1 MSNISR
7 DKKPGKQ
14 ETAVRVAADVA
25 SHAAQPALAT
35 ESAGRIG
42 QILDEAALL
51 FRDKGFSA
59 TSMNDLARKVGVSK
73 PALYHHF
80 ASKEELFVAVA
91 TREPLEAARRMQALA
106 ADKQLPAAER
116 LRLLLDDAYG
126 NIVESLAGQ
135 MMSTIAETSA
145 QFPDIARRFRD
156 GFIAA
161 QQNALE
167 TILADGVAAGAFRDH
182 AVDYM
187 VEMTF
192 GPPIMLSITR
202 AMYGHLA
209 DTPPVDIEA
218 AKRKHYQALIRILS

>member
-1 MSNISR
+1 MSNPSR
-7 DKKPGKQ
+7 DKKLVKQ
-14 ETAVRVAADVA
+14 VADLSETADTM
-25 SHAAQPALAT
+25 SHAAQPAPTGEGA
-35 ESAGRIG
+35 SRID

-59 TSMNDLARKVGVSK
+59 TSMSDLARKVGVSK

-106 ADKQLPAAER
+106 ADKQRPASER
-116 LRLLLDDAYG
+116 LRLLLDSAYG
-126 NIVESLAGQ
+126 NIVESMAGQ
-135 MMSTIAETSA
+135 MMPTIAETSA

-167 TILADGVAAGAFRDH
+167 TILADGVAAGEFRDH

-209 DTPPVDIEA
+209 DTPKFDIAA
-218 AKRKHYQALIRILS
+218 AKRLHYQALIRMLS

>member
-1 MSNISR
+1 MS
-7 DKKPGKQ
+7 
-14 ETAVRVAADVA
+14 
-25 SHAAQPALAT
+25 
-35 ESAGRIG
+35 
-42 QILDEAALL
+42 
-51 FRDKGFSA
+51 
-59 TSMNDLARKVGVSK
+59 DLARKVGVSK

-80 ASKEELFVAVA
+80 TSKEELFVAVA

-106 ADKQLPAAER
+106 ADKQHPACER
-116 LRLLLDDAYG
+116 LRLLLDEAYG

-135 MMSTIAETSA
+135 MMSTIAETSS

-167 TILADGVAAGAFRDH
+167 TILADGVSNGEFRQQAMDF
-182 AVDYM
+182 M

-202 AMYGHLA
+202 AMYGHLV
-209 DTPPVDIEA
+209 DTPQIDIAA
-218 AKRKHYQALIRILS
+218 AKDKHYDALIRILI

>member
-1 MSNISR
+1 MSNPPDHKNSG
-7 DKKPGKQ
+7 DGTPELAPEVG
-14 ETAVRVAADVA
+14 TRVD
-25 SHAAQPALAT
+25 
-35 ESAGRIG
+35 

-59 TSMNDLARKVGVSK
+59 TSMSDLARKVGISK

-91 TREPLEAARRMQALA
+91 TREPLAAARRMQALA
-106 ADKQLPAAER
+106 ADKQRPASER
-116 LRLLLDDAYG
+116 LRLLLDCAYG

-135 MMSTIAETSA
+135 MMPTIAETSA
-145 QFPDIARRFRD
+145 QFPDIARCFRD

-161 QQNALE
+161 QQDALE
-167 TILADGVAAGAFRDH
+167 TILADGVAAGEFRDH
-182 AVDYM
+182 SADYM

-202 AMYGHLA
+202 AMYGHLP
-209 DTPPVDIEA
+209 DTRPVDLA
-218 AKRKHYQALIRILS
+218 GAKRKHYAALVRMLS